1 MAIFALIDANSFYA
15 SCEIA
20 FQPGLVNRPV
30 VVLSNNDGCIV
41 AANAHA
47 KALNRYLTKPLGAGG
62 YRAAQP
68 SSIMFQPYFKVERLL
83 KAHKTKVFS
92 SNYELYADMSQRLHT
107 LIGQFAPKQEIY
119 SIDESFLDLTDFA
132 NHNLTDYGQQI
143 RQTILRG
150 LGLPVA
156 VGIGRSKTLA
166 KLANHLAKK
175 GDFSGVLDLT
185 ALSEPSINLLLK
197 NVAIGDI
204 WGIGKQLRQ
213 QLQNVGIDSALD
225 LKLADPNKLSKRF
238 SVNILRSH
246 LELNNQACLQLD
258 EIDEPK
264 QQILRSRSFGQA
276 VSERQYLRQ
285 ALVSFASRAA
295 EKLRAQDSVC
305 QAVTVFCTT
314 NPFKPEKGAYRNS
327 CTLRLAIATDDTRLI
342 AEQITLGVDK
352 LWRDGYLYHKAG
364 VILSELS
371 QKSQQQN
378 DLFAP
383 TANPKSATLMAVMD
397 QINQKMGKHSL
408 HLASQG
414 HDNQRWAMRQNH
426 HSPRYTTNWQELLTV
441 S

>member
-20 FQPGLVNRPV
+20 FQPGLINRPV

-68 SSIMFQPYFKVERLL
+68 TSILFQPYFKVERLL

-119 SIDESFLDLTDFA
+119 SIDESFLDLTGFA
-132 NHNLTDYGQQI
+132 SHNLTDYGQQI

-185 ALSEPSINLLLK
+185 VLSEPAINLLLK

-213 QLQNVGIDSALD
+213 QLQNVGIHSALD

-276 VSERQYLRQ
+276 VSERQDLRQ

-295 EKLRAQDSVC
+295 EKLRAQGSVC

-314 NPFKPEKGAYRNS
+314 NPFKPEQGAYRNS
-327 CTLRLAIATDDTRLI
+327 CSLRLTLATDDTRLI
-342 AEQITLGVDK
+342 AEQVKLGVDK
-352 LWRDGYLYHKAG
+352 LWREGFVY
-364 VILSELS
+364 
-371 QKSQQQN
+371 
-378 DLFAP
+378 
-383 TANPKSATLMAVMD
+383 
-397 QINQKMGKHSL
+397 
-408 HLASQG
+408 
-414 HDNQRWAMRQNH
+414 
-426 HSPRYTTNWQELLTV
+426 
-441 S
+441 